1 MRNDVRVQGE
11 EDLSPGTECL
21 CWRGVW
27 DSESV
32 WYIHTGAGG
41 GALLGSL
48 LTWEP
53 PRWPVS
59 SWEHG
64 VVHRLHEAC

>member
-41 GALLGSL
+41 GGTS
-48 LTWEP
+48 
-53 PRWPVS
+53 
-59 SWEHG
+59 
-64 VVHRLHEAC
+64 RLSADMGTS